1 MNWTDVALS
10 LGGVG
15 LTAASSYGVM
25 RLKNARLQGRS
36 SAALE
41 VLESLVLPTVTEIAQ
56 DATLQLKAAAKDGKL
71 TKEEASA
78 ALEVAAEEIVAD
90 LPRWAAAT
98 LTKTAGSKGAMVER
112 LVKPQVEVA
121 VKEVKKTVP
130 NYVIEDAFGAVKDEV
145 RRKARARLGL

>member
-10 LGGVG
+10 LSGVG

-25 RLKNARLQGRS
+25 RLKNARLQGKS

-41 VLESLVLPTVTEIAQ
+41 VLESVVLPKVAEIAQ
-56 DATLQLKAAAKDGKL
+56 DATLQLKAANADGKL
-71 TKEEASA
+71 TKEEATA
-78 ALEVAAEEIVAD
+78 ALEVAAEEVVAD
-90 LPRWAAAT
+90 LPRWAALT

-112 LVKPQVEVA
+112 LVKPQLEVA
-121 VKEVKKTVP
+121 VKQVKRQVKP
-130 NYVIEDAFGAVKDEV
+130 SYIIEGAFKEDV